1 MITYIGIEQ
10 RGNKLFKLHSQLTKD
25 TIFIGKFELSQLL
38 IHKDANYP
46 WFILVPM
53 LPNISEIHQ
62 LLSDEAIQLIKESN
76 VLSETISEIFAPDK
90 INIAALGNMVPQLHL
105 HHVARYK
112 NDISWPNTIWGNK
125 PSTEYNKK
133 NLKFRIESLV
143 LALSRKGYNII

>member
-1 MITYIGIEQ
+1 M
-10 RGNKLFKLHSQLTKD
+10 FKIHPQLTRD

-53 LPNISEIHQ
+53 LPNISEIHH

-76 VLSETISEIFAPDK
+76 LLSEAMSEIFSPDK
-90 INIAALGNMVPQLHL
+90 MNIAALGNIVPQLHL

-112 NDISWPNTIWGNK
+112 IDISWPNPIWGNK